1 MITKPALCFVST
13 RFPGFARNDSGNVSW
28 KKTHS
33 KWQERGRPV
42 VAPTEN
48 KYKSLFFSLAYFF
61 SLAPFVFCHVEQAKR
76 SHFISRKRCLIFFLC
91 IKQHNIPSK
100 QYHIKKRRNKIPS
113 FKKFMFVNRLLR
125 KGKQQPC
132 HRFVVH
138 ILARGNNRF
147 NRYLGF
153 LFYRTVWI

>member
-1 MITKPALCFVST
+1 MVARFFLAIHKPVIPSET
-13 RFPGFARNDSGNVSW
+13 WESRGN
-28 KKTHS
+28 
-33 KWQERGRPV
+33 ERGGLSTALP
-42 VAPTEN
+42 
-48 KYKSLFFSLAYFF
+48 SL
-61 SLAPFVFCHVEQAKR
+61 
-76 SHFISRKRCLIFFLC
+76 
-91 IKQHNIPSK
+91 
-100 QYHIKKRRNKIPS
+100 KKRRKQIPS

-153 LFYRTVWI
+153 LFYRTV